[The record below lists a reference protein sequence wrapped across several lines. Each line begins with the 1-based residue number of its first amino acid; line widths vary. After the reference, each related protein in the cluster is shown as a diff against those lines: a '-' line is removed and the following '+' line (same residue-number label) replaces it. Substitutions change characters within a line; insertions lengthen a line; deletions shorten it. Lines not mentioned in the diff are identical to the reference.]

1 MKDRA
6 FTPREHGESGEH
18 TFMNLGRPIG
28 CLWEHATRTSLI
40 IAFAILFLCW
50 SDNASAES
58 DVVFFCCVVYPL
70 LAIGYATV
78 EFVSS
83 SDRFIT
89 NQRVVQAR
97 LSFSQRRPLR

>member
-28 CLWEHATRTSLI
+28 CLGACHQNITHYRIRDPVFW
-40 IAFAILFLCW
+40 W

-58 DVVFFCCVVYPL
+58 DVFSFVVLFTP
-70 LAIGYATV
+70 GSGNATRLSLSAV
-78 EFVSS
+78 PTGSS
-83 SDRFIT
+83 PTSGSFR
-89 NQRVVQAR
+89 AR
-97 LSFSQRRPLR
+97 LFFQRRPC